1 MFYSPI
7 FPVIFLKRNEAHM
20 LTSPTTLSKHY
31 LYKPLHVEDKFCKP
45 MGNLRHISE
54 RQVPEIYF
62 FPEA

>member
-1 MFYSPI
+1 
-7 FPVIFLKRNEAHM
+7 M

-54 RQVPEIYF
+54 RQVPETYF
-62 FPEA
+62 FPEAYRIDWI

>member
-1 MFYSPI
+1 M
-7 FPVIFLKRNEAHM
+7 LK
-20 LTSPTTLSKHY
+20 LPTTLSKHY
-31 LYKPLHVEDKFCKP
+31 LYKSLHPDDKFCKP